1 MILNS
6 LILSDKSRE
15 IDEMEEEF
23 QLMYLASEI
32 VDGTFKYF
40 KIERKTS
47 NVGKPPFD
55 LKDMIKLI
63 FYGYINKITST
74 VQLAYNAKY
83 NNLYNLISH
92 SIEPSDRTIRDY
104 CKYFQ
109 PIYQLI
115 ISFILIVANRIG
127 LTDYEHIAID
137 GTIKK
142 AYNSPFNIIKEKDIS
157 LLIRHYMVQELTKD
171 EIKKLRK
178 TARKFLNDKS
188 KSDEEKVN
196 ILFHWWRL
204 LDWSGQISLALN
216 DHDARLMKT
225 KDKGQKYPKFSLNIQ
240 LGTDTKSKLICGVNA
255 VQNPTDHY
263 QIPALMNQIL
273 TNLNSKPSKISA
285 DTIYLTLANLNY
297 LDNLDISALIP
308 TSQQNRENSGNLPE
322 NEFAIDYF
330 DFDEYKNVVICP
342 EKHELTLDG
351 KYDAPSEKGGGN
363 KLKLVYSNYFAC
375 RDCKLA
381 GICFTKNHRTITR
394 YVHEVA
400 YKTERLMA
408 TEEGI
413 KEYKLRSKTVEAHN
427 GTFKR
432 IYHYD
437 DIPIT
442 GLERVQNL
450 MFTIVASY
458 NLIRLF
464 SLIKENKMDLFSVI
478 SSIRFIA
485 LN

>member
-1 MILNS
+1 MILNCH
-6 LILSDKSRE
+6 ILRDFSRE

-32 VDGTFKYF
+32 VDGTFNFF

-47 NVGKPPFD
+47 NVGKPPFE

-74 VQLAYNAKY
+74 VVLAYNAKHNY
-83 NNLYNLISH
+83 LYNLISH
-92 SIEPSDRTIRDY
+92 GLEPSDRTIRDY
-104 CKYFQ
+104 MKYFQ
-109 PIYQLI
+109 PLYQLI
-115 ISFILIVANRIG
+115 MSFILIVANRIG

-142 AYNSPFNIIKEKDIS
+142 AYNSPFNIIKEKDLS
-157 LLIRHYMVQELTKD
+157 LLIRHYMVEELTKD
-171 EIKKLRK
+171 EIKKLRR
-178 TARKFLNDKS
+178 TAKKFLHDKS
-188 KSDEEKVN
+188 KTDEEKVD
-196 ILFHWWRL
+196 ILFYWWHL
-204 LDWSGQISLALN
+204 LDYSGQVSLALN
-216 DHDARLMKT
+216 DYDARLMKI
-225 KDKGQKYPKFSLNIQ
+225 KDKGQKYPKFSFNVQ
-240 LGTDTKSKLICGVNA
+240 LGTDTKSKLICGVNV

-263 QIPALMNQIL
+263 QIPALMDQIL
-273 TNLNSKPSKISA
+273 TNLNTKPNKISA

-297 LDNLDISALIP
+297 LDNLGISALIP
-308 TSQQNRENSGNLPE
+308 TSQQNRENSGNLPD

-342 EKHELTLDG
+342 QNQELTLDG
-351 KYDAPSEKGGGN
+351 TYNAPPEKGGGN
-363 KLKLVYSNYFAC
+363 KIKAVYSNYKAC
-375 RDCKLA
+375 NKCEFK
-381 GICFTKNHRTITR
+381 GKCFTKNHRTITR
-394 YVHEVA
+394 YLHEVT
-400 YKTERLMA
+400 YKVERLMA
-408 TEEGI
+408 SEEGI

-464 SLIKENKMDLFSVI
+464 NLIKINKMDLFSVI
-478 SSIRFIA
+478 SSIRFIS
-485 LN
+485 LM

>member
-1 MILNS
+1 MIS
-6 LILSDKSRE
+6 DCKILRDFSME
-15 IDEMEEEF
+15 IDKMEDEF
-23 QLMYLASEI
+23 QLMYFASII
-32 VDGTFKYF
+32 VDGAFDFF
-40 KIERKTS
+40 KIERKVS

-63 FYGYINKITST
+63 FYGYVNKITST
-74 VQLAYNAKY
+74 VTLSYNAKY
-83 NNLYNLISH
+83 NMLYNIISH
-92 SIEPSDRTIRDY
+92 GLEPSDRTIRDY

-142 AYNSPFNIIKEKDIS
+142 AYNSPFNIIKEKDLS
-157 LLIRHYMVQELTKD
+157 LLIKHYIVQKLTKD
-171 EIKKLRK
+171 EIKKLRR

-188 KSDEEKVN
+188 KTDEEKVN
-196 ILFHWWRL
+196 ILFHWWQL
-204 LDWSGQISLALN
+204 LDYSGQASLALN

-225 KDKGQKYPKFSLNIQ
+225 KDNGQKYPKFSLNIQ

-297 LDNLDISALIP
+297 LDNLGISALIP
-308 TSQQNRENSGNLPE
+308 TSQQNRKNSNNLPE
-322 NEFAIDYF
+322 NLFAIDYF
-330 DFDEYKNVVICP
+330 VFDEYKNVFICP
-342 EKHELTLDG
+342 ENQELTLDG
-351 KYDAPSEKGGGN
+351 AYPAPQEKGGGN
-363 KLKLVYSNYFAC
+363 KIKLVYSKYDAC
-375 RDCKLA
+375 KKCEYKRKCYK
-381 GICFTKNHRTITR
+381 KNHRTITR
-394 YVHEVA
+394 YVHEVS
-400 YKTERLMA
+400 YKTERLMSS
-408 TEEGI
+408 EEGI

-437 DIPIT
+437 SIPIT
-442 GLERVQNL
+442 GLKRVQNL

-464 SLIKENKMDLFSVI
+464 NLIKEKNMDLHSVI
-478 SSIRFIA
+478 SSIKFIS
-485 LN
+485 LT

>member
-1 MILNS
+1 MIS
-6 LILSDKSRE
+6 DCKILIDFSIE
-15 IDEMEEEF
+15 IGKMEDEF
-23 QLMYLASEI
+23 QLMYFASAI
-32 VDGTFKYF
+32 VDGAFDFF
-40 KIERKTS
+40 KIERKVS
-47 NVGKPPFD
+47 NVGRPPFD

-74 VQLAYNAKY
+74 VTLSYNARY
-83 NNLYNLISH
+83 NMLYNIISH
-92 SIEPSDRTIRDY
+92 GLEPSDRTIRDY

-109 PIYQLI
+109 SIYQLI
-115 ISFILIVANRIG
+115 MSFILIVANKIG

-142 AYNSPFNIIKEKDIS
+142 AYNSPFNIIKEKDLR
-157 LLIRHYMVQELTKD
+157 LLIKHYMVQKLTKE
-171 EIKKLRK
+171 EIKKLRR

-188 KSDEEKVN
+188 KTDEEKVN
-196 ILFHWWRL
+196 ILFHWWHL
-204 LDWSGQISLALN
+204 LDYSGQTSLALN
-216 DHDARLMKT
+216 NHDARLMKT
-225 KDKGQKYPKFSLNIQ
+225 KDNGQKYPKFSLNIQ

-297 LDNLDISALIP
+297 LDNFSISALIP
-308 TSQQNRENSGNLPE
+308 TSQQNRKNSNNLPE
-322 NEFAIDYF
+322 NLFAIDYF
-330 DFDEYKNVVICP
+330 VFDEYKNVFICP
-342 EKHELTLDG
+342 ENQELTLDG
-351 KYDAPSEKGGGN
+351 AYPAPQEKGGGN
-363 KLKLVYSNYFAC
+363 KFKLVYSNYEAC
-375 RDCKLA
+375 QKCKYKRK
-381 GICFTKNHRTITR
+381 CYKKNHRTITR
-394 YVHEVA
+394 YVHEVT
-400 YKTERLMA
+400 YKTERLMSS
-408 TEEGI
+408 EEGI

-437 DIPIT
+437 NIPIT
-442 GLERVQNL
+442 GLKRVQNL

-464 SLIKENKMDLFSVI
+464 NLIKEKNMDLYSVISLIKFI
-478 SSIRFIA
+478 S
-485 LN
+485 LT

>member
-1 MILNS
+1 MILDS
-6 LILSDKSRE
+6 KILRNFDME
-15 IDEMEEEF
+15 IEKMEEEF
-23 QLMYLASEI
+23 QLMYFASII
-32 VDGTFKYF
+32 VDGAFNFF
-40 KIERKTS
+40 KIERKVS

-74 VQLAYNAKY
+74 VVLSYNAKY
-83 NNLYNLISH
+83 NVLYNIISH
-92 SIEPSDRTIRDY
+92 GLEPSDRTIRDY
-104 CKYFQ
+104 CRYFQ

-115 ISFILIVANRIG
+115 MSFILIVAYKIG

-157 LLIRHYMVQELTKD
+157 LLIKHYMVQKLTKD
-171 EIKKLRK
+171 EIKKLRR
-178 TARKFLNDKS
+178 TARKFLNDKT
-188 KSDEEKVN
+188 KTGEEKVN

-204 LDWSGQISLALN
+204 LDYSGQTSLALN

-273 TNLNSKPSKISA
+273 TNLNSKPRKISA

-297 LDNLDISALIP
+297 LDNLGISALIP
-308 TSQQNRENSGNLPE
+308 TSQQNRKNSNNLPE
-322 NEFAIDYF
+322 NLFAIDYF
-330 DFDEYKNVVICP
+330 VFDEYKNVFICP
-342 EKHELTLDG
+342 ENQELTLDG
-351 KYDAPSEKGGGN
+351 AYPAPQEKGGGN
-363 KLKLVYSNYFAC
+363 KIKLVYSNYGAC
-375 RDCKLA
+375 KKCK
-381 GICFTKNHRTITR
+381 CKEKCYKKNHRTITR
-394 YVHEVA
+394 YEHEVT
-400 YKTERLMA
+400 YKIERLMSS
-408 TEEGI
+408 EEGI

-437 DIPIT
+437 SIPIT
-442 GLERVQNL
+442 GLKRVQNL
-450 MFTIVASY
+450 MFAIVASY

-464 SLIKENKMDLFSVI
+464 NLIKEKNRYLHSVI
-478 SSIRFIA
+478 RLIKFIS
-485 LN
+485 LT

>member
-1 MILNS
+1 MIS
-6 LILSDKSRE
+6 DCKILRDFSME
-15 IDEMEEEF
+15 IDKMEDEF
-23 QLMYLASEI
+23 QLMYFASII
-32 VDGTFKYF
+32 VDGAFDFF
-40 KIERKTS
+40 KIERKVS

-63 FYGYINKITST
+63 FYGYVNKITST
-74 VQLAYNAKY
+74 VTLSYNAKY
-83 NNLYNLISH
+83 NMLYNIISH
-92 SIEPSDRTIRDY
+92 GLEPSDRTIRDY

-137 GTIKK
+137 GTIKN
-142 AYNSPFNIIKEKDIS
+142 AYNLPFNIIKEKDLS
-157 LLIRHYMVQELTKD
+157 LLIKHYIVQKLTKD
-171 EIKKLRK
+171 EIKKLRR

-188 KSDEEKVN
+188 KTDEEKVN
-196 ILFHWWRL
+196 ILFHWWQL
-204 LDWSGQISLALN
+204 LDYSGQASLALN

-225 KDKGQKYPKFSLNIQ
+225 KDNGQKYPKFSLNIQ

-297 LDNLDISALIP
+297 LDNLGISALIP
-308 TSQQNRENSGNLPE
+308 TSQQNRKNSNNLPE
-322 NEFAIDYF
+322 NLFAIDYF
-330 DFDEYKNVVICP
+330 VFDEYKNVFICP
-342 EKHELTLDG
+342 ENQELTLDG
-351 KYDAPSEKGGGN
+351 AYPAPQEKGGGN
-363 KLKLVYSNYFAC
+363 KIKLVYSNY
-375 RDCKLA
+375 DVCKK
-381 GICFTKNHRTITR
+381 CEYKRKCYKKNHRTITR
-394 YVHEVA
+394 YVHEVS
-400 YKTERLMA
+400 YKTERLMSS
-408 TEEGI
+408 EEGI

-432 IYHYD
+432 IYHHD
-437 DIPIT
+437 SIPIT
-442 GLERVQNL
+442 GLKRVQNL
-450 MFTIVASY
+450 MFAIVASY

-464 SLIKENKMDLFSVI
+464 NLIKEKNMDLHSVI
-478 SSIRFIA
+478 SSIKFIS
-485 LN
+485 LT

>member
-6 LILSDKSRE
+6 KILRDFNME
-15 IDEMEEEF
+15 ISKMEDEI
-23 QLMYLASEI
+23 QLMCFTSTI
-32 VDGTFKYF
+32 VDGTFNFF
-40 KIERKTS
+40 KIEQKVS

-55 LKDMIKLI
+55 PKDMIKLI

-74 VQLAYNAKY
+74 VALSYNARY
-83 NNLYNLISH
+83 NMLYNIISNGL
-92 SIEPSDRTIRDY
+92 EPSDRTIRDY

-109 PIYQLI
+109 QIYQLI
-115 ISFILIVANRIG
+115 ISFILIVAHRIG

-157 LLIRHYMVQELTKD
+157 LLIKHYMVQKLTKD
-171 EIKKLRK
+171 EIKKLRR
-178 TARKFLNDKS
+178 TARKFLKDKS
-188 KSDEEKVN
+188 KTNEEKVN
-196 ILFHWWRL
+196 ILFHWWHL
-204 LDWSGQISLALN
+204 LDYSGQTSLALN

-225 KDKGQKYPKFSLNIQ
+225 KDNGQKYPKFSLNIQ

-273 TNLNSKPSKISA
+273 TNLNTKPNKISA

-297 LDNLDISALIP
+297 LENLGISALIP
-308 TSQQNRENSGNLPE
+308 TSQQNRKNSNNLPE
-322 NEFAIDYF
+322 NLFAIDYF
-330 DFDEYKNVVICP
+330 VFDEYKNVFICP
-342 EKHELTLDG
+342 ENQELTLDG
-351 KYDAPSEKGGGN
+351 AYPAPQEKGGGN
-363 KLKLVYSNYFAC
+363 KIKLVYSNYQAC
-375 RDCKLA
+375 KNCRYREKCCK
-381 GICFTKNHRTITR
+381 NRHRTITR
-394 YVHEVA
+394 YVHEVT
-400 YKTERLMA
+400 YKTERLMSS
-408 TEEGI
+408 EEGI

-432 IYHYD
+432 VYNYD
-437 DIPIT
+437 NIPIT

-450 MFTIVASY
+450 MFTIVSSY

-464 SLIKENKMDLFSVI
+464 NLIKEKNMDLHSVI
-478 SSIRFIA
+478 SSIRFIS
-485 LN
+485 LL

>member
-1 MILNS
+1 MIS
-6 LILSDKSRE
+6 DCKILRDFSME
-15 IDEMEEEF
+15 IDKMEDEF
-23 QLMYLASEI
+23 QLMYFASII
-32 VDGTFKYF
+32 VDGAFDFF
-40 KIERKTS
+40 KIERKVS

-63 FYGYINKITST
+63 FYGYVNKITST
-74 VQLAYNAKY
+74 VTLSYNAKY
-83 NNLYNLISH
+83 NMLYNIISH
-92 SIEPSDRTIRDY
+92 GLEPSDRTIRDY

-137 GTIKK
+137 GTIKN
-142 AYNSPFNIIKEKDIS
+142 AYNSPFNIIKEKDLS
-157 LLIRHYMVQELTKD
+157 LLIKHYIVQKLTKD
-171 EIKKLRK
+171 EIKKLRR

-188 KSDEEKVN
+188 KTDEEKVN
-196 ILFHWWRL
+196 ILFHWWQL
-204 LDWSGQISLALN
+204 LDYSGQASLALN

-225 KDKGQKYPKFSLNIQ
+225 KDNGQKYPKFSLNIQ

-297 LDNLDISALIP
+297 LDNLGISALIP
-308 TSQQNRENSGNLPE
+308 TSQQNRKNSNNLPE
-322 NEFAIDYF
+322 NLFAIDYF
-330 DFDEYKNVVICP
+330 VFDEYKNVFICP
-342 EKHELTLDG
+342 ENQELTLDG
-351 KYDAPSEKGGGN
+351 AYPAPQEKGGGN
-363 KLKLVYSNYFAC
+363 KIKLVYSNYDAC
-375 RDCKLA
+375 KKCEYKRKCYK
-381 GICFTKNHRTITR
+381 KNHRTITR
-394 YVHEVA
+394 YVHEVS
-400 YKTERLMA
+400 YKTERLMSS
-408 TEEGI
+408 EEGI

-437 DIPIT
+437 SIPIT
-442 GLERVQNL
+442 GLKRVQNL

-464 SLIKENKMDLFSVI
+464 NLIKEKNMDLHSVI
-478 SSIRFIA
+478 SSIKFIS
-485 LN
+485 LT

>member
-1 MILNS
+1 MVLNCNILR
-6 LILSDKSRE
+6 DFSRE

-23 QLMYLASEI
+23 QIMYFASEI
-32 VDGTFKYF
+32 VDGTFKFF

-47 NVGKPPFD
+47 NVGKPPFN

-74 VQLAYNAKY
+74 VELAYNAKY
-83 NNLYNLISH
+83 NYLYNLISH

-104 CKYFQ
+104 CKYLQ

-115 ISFILIVANRIG
+115 MSFILIVANRMG
-127 LTDYEHIAID
+127 FTDYEHIAID

-171 EIKKLRK
+171 EIKNLRK

-188 KSDEEKVN
+188 KSDEEKVD

-216 DHDARLMKT
+216 DYDARLMKT
-225 KDKGQKYPKFSLNIQ
+225 KDNGQKYPKFSLNIQ

-297 LDNLDISALIP
+297 LDNFSISALIP
-308 TSQQNRENSGNLPE
+308 TSQQNRKNSNNLPE
-322 NEFAIDYF
+322 NLFAIDYF
-330 DFDEYKNVVICP
+330 VFDEYKNVFICP
-342 EKHELTLDG
+342 ENQELTLDG
-351 KYDAPSEKGGGN
+351 AYPAPQEKGGGN
-363 KLKLVYSNYFAC
+363 KIKLVYSNYEAC
-375 RDCKLA
+375 QKCKYKRK
-381 GICFTKNHRTITR
+381 CYKKNHRTITR
-394 YVHEVA
+394 YVHEVT
-400 YKTERLMA
+400 YKTERLMSS
-408 TEEGI
+408 EEGI

-437 DIPIT
+437 NIPIT
-442 GLERVQNL
+442 GLKRVQNL

-464 SLIKENKMDLFSVI
+464 NLIKEKNMDLHSVI
-478 SSIRFIA
+478 SSINFISST
-485 LN
+485 